1 MSLFEPIDKLALS
14 TRKKIRKLI
23 AFLLNNSDDYYSS
36 FYPGTRSF
44 IIEKILKH
52 LVNKI
57 NIDHN
62 SLEKIKNIA
71 PGSIVV
77 FACKNK
83 HMFDFLYFHTLL
95 KPMNGPYPE
104 LSFDLRFVF
113 LLPVKQLGRIILSH
127 LNHFFHYFHFKDIY
141 VDGYARKMLL
151 ENRAGFISLIE
162 EDEFYNRFIRS
173 TPDPLFHLIELQKQ
187 TEKSVVIVPE
197 DIIYITKPMHK
208 NPSLGDILFGTHE
221 NPGRIK
227 RIFTML
233 RQPDK
238 IRVEVARPVNLKEFI
253 ARPEIQ
259 RLDSEFQTHRLRSQL
274 VDILN
279 RQRKSITGPVL
290 KSRQEITEDI
300 LNRKSLREF
309 LAAYADKTGAPLR
322 KVNKK
327 AAAYIDEIAA
337 NYSLRVINI
346 LNWLFTWV
354 FKNIFEGVS
363 VSQDE
368 INTMRETYTK
378 APLILI
384 PCHKSHLD
392 YLLLP
397 YVMFKNNMPCPHI
410 AAGKNL
416 AFWPLGPIF
425 RGAGAFFLRRTFKG
439 AELYTRIFA
448 AYIEKLLYEG
458 FNIKIY
464 IEGGRSRT
472 GKVLPPKTGG
482 LSMIIRAFLS
492 GACEDLYFVPIYVG
506 YDRVLE
512 EDAYIKEIEGGNKTP
527 ENLKGLLNT
536 RKFLKRKYGKVYLKF
551 DTPISMN
558 AYMAEKGVDLKKSS
572 DGEFSLF
579 VRGFGYKLIN
589 AINDNTVATPHGII
603 ASGILNCSE
612 STFTKKQMFARV
624 TTYMNHL
631 IFHGAY
637 LSDTLMIDPDNAFNS
652 VIENFISRNFI
663 ELADED
669 EDDITDTTM
678 LIVKHNKR
686 PILDYYKNSVICFFV
701 PAAYTAAAIIE
712 TDRFKFEVQD
722 LVSRYQFLQK
732 LFTDEFSFDE
742 QISTYEQISKALKGF
757 INEGILVP
765 DIEFADTFNVTS
777 EGLRKLKWFAAFL
790 IPFFESYMTC
800 LVFLEKEKTDKYDVK
815 ERSKK
820 LLAFGTKLYKR
831 NQVVRKES
839 LSLINYRNAVN
850 YFARHHI
857 NGSKDQTHID
867 QYKEIIDLLSRR
879 ISS

>member
-1 MSLFEPIDKLALS
+1 ML
-14 TRKKIRKLI
+14 
-23 AFLLNNSDDYYSS
+23 LLNDSYEYYSS
-36 FYPGTRSF
+36 FYPGTQSF
-44 IIEKILKH
+44 IMGRVLRH

-57 NIDHN
+57 SIDN
-62 SLEKIKNIA
+62 RSLERIKNTA
-71 PGSIVV
+71 PNSIVV

-83 HMFDFLYFHTLL
+83 NLFDFLYFHTLL
-95 KPMNGPYPE
+95 KPMNCPYPE
-104 LSFDLRFVF
+104 LSFDLRFIFF
-113 LLPVKQLGRIILSH
+113 LPITQLARIILSH
-127 LNHFFHYFHFKDIY
+127 LYHFFHHFHFNDIY
-141 VDGYARKMLL
+141 SSGYARKMLL

-208 NPSLGDILFGTHE
+208 NPSLGDIIFGTHE
-221 NPGRIK
+221 KPGRLK
-227 RIFTML
+227 RIFTLL
-233 RQPDK
+233 RQPEK
-238 IRVEVARPVNLKEFI
+238 IRVEVARPVDLKEFL
-253 ARPEIQ
+253 ARPEIM
-259 RLDSEFQTHRLRSQL
+259 RLDSEFQTHRLRSLL

-300 LNRKSLREF
+300 LNRKSLREY
-309 LAAYADKTGAPLR
+309 LAAYADRTGTPLR

-327 AAAYIDEIAA
+327 AAGYIDEIAS
-337 NYSLRVINI
+337 NYSLRVINF
-346 LNWLFTWV
+346 LNWLLTLV
-354 FKNIFEGVS
+354 FKNIFEGIS

-392 YLLLP
+392 YLILP
-397 YVMFKNNMPCPHI
+397 YVMFKNNMPCPRI

-416 AFWPLGPIF
+416 SFWPLGPIF
-425 RGAGAFFLRRTFKG
+425 RGGGAFFLRRTFKG
-439 AELYTRIFA
+439 AELYARIFA

-472 GKVLPPKTGG
+472 GKVLPPKIGG

-492 GACEDLYFVPIYVG
+492 GACEDLYFVPCYVG

-512 EDAYIKEIEGGNKTP
+512 EDAYLKEIEGGNKTP

-558 AYMAEKGVDLKKSS
+558 SYMEEKGVDLRKFS
-572 DGEFSLF
+572 DGEFSHF
-579 VRGFGYKLIN
+579 VKGFGYKLIN

-612 STFTKKQMFARV
+612 STFTKQQMFARV
-624 TTYMNHL
+624 NTYMNHL
-631 IFHGAY
+631 VFHGSY

-652 VIENFISRNFI
+652 VVENFLSRNFI

-686 PILDYYKNSVICFFV
+686 PVLDYYKNSVICFFV

-712 TDRFKFEVQD
+712 IDRFKFEMQD
-722 LVSRYQFLQK
+722 LVYRYQFLQR
-732 LFTDEFSFDE
+732 LFKDEFSFDE
-742 QISTYEQISKALKGF
+742 QISIQDQIAEALKGF
-757 INEGILVP
+757 VSEGILVP
-765 DIEFADTFNVTS
+765 DPEYADTFNITS

-815 ERSKK
+815 ERAKK
-820 LLAFGTKLYKR
+820 LLSFGAKLYKR

-850 YFARHHI
+850 YFAGHHI
-857 NGSKDQTHID
+857 NGSADQERID
-867 QYKEIIDLLSRR
+867 QYKEILDLLSRR

>member
-1 MSLFEPIDKLALS
+1 MSLFAPINDLVSA

-23 AFLLNNSDDYYSS
+23 EFLLNGSHDYYSS
-36 FYPGTRSF
+36 YYPGTQSF
-44 IIEKILKH
+44 VIAKILGH

-57 NIDHN
+57 NIDNN
-62 SLEKIKNIA
+62 SLERIKNTA

-77 FACKNK
+77 FTCKNK
-83 HMFDFLYFHTLL
+83 HIFDFLYFHTLL
-95 KPMNGPYPE
+95 KPMDCPYPE
-104 LSFDLRFVF
+104 LGFDLRFFF
-113 LLPVKQLGRIILSH
+113 LLPAKQLGRIILSH
-127 LNHFFHYFHFKDIY
+127 LDYFFHHFHFKDIY
-141 VDGYARKMLL
+141 SSGYARKMLL
-151 ENRAGFISLIE
+151 KNRAGFITLIE

-187 TEKSVVIVPE
+187 TEKPVIIVPE

-208 NPSLGDILFGTHE
+208 NPSLGDIIFGTHE

-227 RIFTML
+227 RIFTLL

-238 IRVEVARPVNLKEFI
+238 IRVEVARPVNLKEFL
-253 ARPEIQ
+253 AQPEIQ
-259 RLDSEFQTHRLRSQL
+259 RLDSEFQTHRLRSLL

-309 LAAYADKTGAPLR
+309 LAAYADKTQTPLR

-337 NYSLRVINI
+337 NYSLRIINF
-346 LNWLFTWV
+346 LNWLLTLV

-368 INTMRETYTK
+368 INMMRETYTK

-397 YVMFKNNMPCPHI
+397 YIMFKNNMPCPHI

-416 AFWPLGPIF
+416 SFWPLGPLF
-425 RGAGAFFLRRTFKG
+425 RGGGAFFLRRTFKG
-439 AELYTRIFA
+439 AELYARIFA

-472 GKVLPPKTGG
+472 GKVLPPKIGG

-512 EDAYIKEIEGGNKTP
+512 EDAYLNEIEGGKKTP

-558 AYMAEKGVDLKKSS
+558 TYMNEKGINLKKAS
-572 DGEFSLF
+572 DGEFSHF
-579 VRGFGYKLIN
+579 VKEFGYKLIN

-624 TTYMNHL
+624 NTYMNHL

-637 LSDTLMIDPDNAFNS
+637 LSDTLMIDPDNAFDS
-652 VIENFISRNFI
+652 VIENFLSRNFI

-686 PILDYYKNSVICFFV
+686 PVLDYYKNSVICFYV

-712 TDRFKFEVQD
+712 IDRFKFEIED

-732 LFTDEFSFDE
+732 LFADEFSFDE
-742 QISTYEQISKALKGF
+742 EITAQEQISKALKGF

-765 DIEFADTFNVTS
+765 DPQFADTFNLTS

-800 LVFLEKEKTDKYDVK
+800 LIFLEKEKTDKYDVK
-815 ERSKK
+815 ERTKK
-820 LLAFGTKLYKR
+820 LLTFGTRLYKR

-850 YFARHHI
+850 YFAKNDI
-857 NGSKDQTHID
+857 NGSGDQERID

>member
-1 MSLFEPIDKLALS
+1 MRLFAPINDLVS
-14 TRKKIRKLI
+14 TTRIKIRRLI
-23 AFLLNNSDDYYSS
+23 AFLLNDSHDYYSS
-36 FYPGTRSF
+36 FYPGTQSF
-44 IIEKILKH
+44 IIRKILNH

-57 NIDHN
+57 SIDNN
-62 SLEKIKNIA
+62 SLERIRNTD

-95 KPMNGPYPE
+95 KPINGPYPE

-113 LLPVKQLGRIILSH
+113 LLPVKQLIRIILSQ
-127 LNHFFHYFHFKDIY
+127 LDYFFHHFHFKDIY
-141 VDGYARKMLL
+141 TGGYARKMLL
-151 ENRAGFISLIE
+151 SNRAGFISLIE

-187 TEKSVVIVPE
+187 TEKAVFIVPE

-221 NPGRIK
+221 KPGRIK

-233 RQPDK
+233 RQPEK
-238 IRVEVARPVNLKEFI
+238 IRVEVARPVNLKEFL

-346 LNWLFTWV
+346 LNWLFTRI

-368 INTMRETYTK
+368 INMMRETYTK

-416 AFWPLGPIF
+416 SFWPLGPIF

-472 GKVLPPKTGG
+472 GKLLPPKTGG

-512 EDAYIKEIEGGNKTP
+512 EDAYLKEIEGGKKTP

-558 AYMAEKGVDLKKSS
+558 RYMEEKGVNLKKVS

-612 STFTKKQMFARV
+612 STFTQKQMFARV

-631 IFHGAY
+631 IFHEAY
-637 LSDTLMIDPDNAFNS
+637 LSDTLMIDSDNAFNS
-652 VIENFISRNFI
+652 VIENFLSRNFI

-686 PILDYYKNSVICFFV
+686 PVLDYYKNSVICFFV
-701 PAAYTAAAIIE
+701 HAAYTAASIIE
-712 TDRFKFEVQD
+712 IDRFKFELQD

-742 QISTYEQISKALKGF
+742 QISTQEQISKALKGF

-765 DIEFADTFNVTS
+765 DPEFADTFNLTS

-815 ERSKK
+815 ERAKK
-820 LLAFGTKLYKR
+820 LLSFGTKLYKR

-850 YFARHHI
+850 YFAKHHI
-857 NGSKDQTHID
+857 NGSKDQERID